1 MLELTTKQRK
11 LLDELLKDFDGD
23 VQSLLGREGLLG
35 AISKRAIETALEAE
49 LTHHLGY
56 APHAVAGHNSGNSR
70 NGYTE
75 KRVQTDA
82 GSFDLE
88 APRDRNGTF
97 EPQIVKKRQRR
108 MGGLDEAIIHLYA
121 RGQST
126 RSIQETIKEL
136 YGADVSSSLVSD
148 VTASVHEDVLAWQS
162 RPLDKVYAIA
172 YFDALFVKS
181 REEGTVKTR
190 AVFVGLAI
198 DLDGEKQVLG
208 LWMAPTEGA
217 ISWLNIFSELQARGM
232 EDCFIVCVDG
242 LKGLPE
248 AVEATFPEAR
258 VQLCIVHQQRKSLR
272 FVPWKDRKRV
282 STDLRKIYTSPTE
295 AAARSA
301 LDAFERDWGERYPA
315 IAPLWRKD
323 WARLATFFDY
333 PPAIRKVVYTTNAI
347 ESLNYSLRRVIR
359 DKGSFPNDEAVLKLL
374 WLALNEASKKW
385 TRPVKNWK
393 DALNQFVILYGDR
406 MPNET

>member
-1 MLELTTKQRK
+1 MLVLHDTP
-11 LLDELLKDFDGD
+11 
-23 VQSLLGREGLLG
+23 LGPNCQVLGGNFSFGERVETETGL
-35 AISKRAIETALEAE
+35 
-49 LTHHLGY
+49 
-56 APHAVAGHNSGNSR
+56 
-70 NGYTE
+70 
-75 KRVQTDA
+75 
-82 GSFDLE
+82 FDLE
-88 APRDRNGTF
+88 VPRDRKGTF

-148 VTASVHEDVLAWQS
+148 VTASVLEDVLAWQS

-181 REEGTVKTR
+181 RKEGTVKTR

-198 DLDGEKQVLG
+198 DLEGEKQVLG

-248 AVEATFPEAR
+248 AVEATFPEA
-258 VQLCIVHQQRKSLR
+258 CVHTLPQR
-272 FVPWKDRKRV
+272 
-282 STDLRKIYTSPTE
+282 
-295 AAARSA
+295 
-301 LDAFERDWGERYPA
+301 
-315 IAPLWRKD
+315 
-323 WARLATFFDY
+323 
-333 PPAIRKVVYTTNAI
+333 NA
-347 ESLNYSLRRVIR
+347 
-359 DKGSFPNDEAVLKLL
+359 GGP
-374 WLALNEASKKW
+374 
-385 TRPVKNWK
+385 
-393 DALNQFVILYGDR
+393 
-406 MPNET
+406 